1 MSNRP
6 LGAGKC
12 EEFLEELERLPAGL
26 PGKATA
32 GDWRELLPQEAREHA
47 ASCAN
52 CEEALE
58 DFAETRQ
65 ALAGMAE
72 SLPEPGPWFV
82 GRVMAKIRAQ
92 ERELEEQ
99 ANGVW
104 IGVRRLAPRLAAF
117 AAVLLVLGGTWAL
130 ELRRAEQSRQLQP
143 QGRPAVE
150 GLFEAAPNAPLNDDI
165 IASTHEEK
173 QP

>member
-6 LGAGKC
+6 IGAGKC
-12 EEFLEELERLPAGL
+12 DAFLAELDRLPAGL
-26 PGKATA
+26 PGRLTA

-47 ASCAN
+47 GSCAN
-52 CEEALE
+52 CEAALE

-72 SLPEPGPWFV
+72 SLPEPGPGFV

-104 IGVRRLAPRLAAF
+104 ISVMRLAPRLAAL

-130 ELRRAEQSRQLQP
+130 ELRRAEQMRQQQP
-143 QGRPAVE
+143 RPSVE
-150 GLFEAAPNAPLNDDI
+150 GLFESAPNSPLNDDI
-165 IASTHEEK
+165 IASTHEEQ